1 MSRIS
6 KRKSP
11 SRMCSMFWSDP
22 VSRLS
27 TQTTRWPF
35 SSRWSQRWE
44 PRKPAPPVTSEVGIG
59 EQGYREHDS
68 SFAPGRA
75 HPRSGEGS
83 RAMEAYTIPDA
94 ARVTGL
100 SPREIRVRIEAG
112 RLRATWRGGRRMLD
126 RDELERA
133 AMLADDGSSAQAG
146 GAAEPIPELGGR
158 PQGQARQLGGV
169 QRAGGARGAARPAGA
184 PRPPARGGA

>member
-133 AMLADDGSSAQAG
+133 AMLADDGSPAQG
-146 GAAEPIPELGGR
+146 GEASEPIPELVDR
-158 PQGQARQLGGV
+158 LEEQAGELAV
-169 QRAGGARGAARPAGA
+169 LQRASAERRASDQRE
-184 PRPPARGGA
+184 RQRL